1 MINPGSSA
9 DTGKI
14 QRDQEEIL
22 KEIIDKV
29 KKFIEYTTNS
39 LVENVAKKTPKKKLS
54 NRLSIIVNGR
64 TVLQSNMNQQEKV
77 GSVSP
82 EDLKKISQAI
92 KDPQNSPDEIKI
104 KLGKQTLFH
113 VDKQKV
119 VVDKLGLSPAPK
131 QEQKQE
137 QNSSLEQKLEQLGKT
152 VEQLGKTVEQQQKQ
166 IEQLERKLES
176 KLNFIAMNNA
186 KLKNHK
192 LGNWISNFG
201 SKLYQGWNNVKSTIK
216 NFIDSRVQN
225 VTEKVAAVS
234 AGFAEKPVN
243 HVLNK
248 YGREETPG
256 VLSFEGE
263 NFSYS
268 KNLETGQL
276 SVTSN
281 GTQNKIVEEGK
292 VSPEATPKEVNFLK
306 NLLKKFIDVSITEAP
321 TQTKSKTQDQDI
333 WI

>member
-1 MINPGSSA
+1 MVYPGSSA

-14 QRDQEEIL
+14 QRDEEEIL

-29 KKFIEYTTNS
+29 KKFIEYITNS
-39 LVENVAKKTPKKKLS
+39 VVDNIGKKTPKKKLS
-54 NRLSIIVNGR
+54 NRLSISVNGK
-64 TVLQSNMNQQEKV
+64 TVLQSNMNQQEKI
-77 GSVSP
+77 GSVTP
-82 EDLKKISQAI
+82 EELKQIANAI
-92 KDPQNSPDEIKI
+92 KDPSNSSDNIKI
-104 KLGKQTLFH
+104 KLGKQILFQ
-113 VDKQKV
+113 VQDQKL

-131 QEQKQE
+131 QEQ
-137 QNSSLEQKLEQLGKT
+137 NLSVEQKLEQLGKT
-152 VEQLGKTVEQQQKQ
+152 VENLGKTVEQQQKQ

-176 KLNFIAMNNA
+176 KLNFIAMNNT
-186 KLKNHK
+186 KLKNKK

-234 AGFAEKPVN
+234 AGFVEKPVN
-243 HVLNK
+243 HVLNQ

-256 VLSFEGE
+256 ILSFKGE
-263 NFSYS
+263 NFSYT
-268 KNLETGQL
+268 KNLDSGEISIL
-276 SVTSN
+276 SNAS
-281 GTQNKIVEEGK
+281 QNKIVEEGK

>member
-14 QRDQEEIL
+14 QRDEEEIL
-22 KEIIDKV
+22 KQIIDKV

-39 LVENVAKKTPKKKLS
+39 VVDNIGQKTPKKKLS
-54 NRLSIIVNGR
+54 NRLSIIVNGK
-64 TVLQSNMNQQEKV
+64 TAFQSNTNQQEKL
-77 GSVSP
+77 GSITS
-82 EDLKKISQAI
+82 EHLQKINQAI

-113 VDKQKV
+113 VNENQLL
-119 VVDKLGLSPAPK
+119 VDKLGLSPAPK
-131 QEQKQE
+131 QEQ
-137 QNSSLEQKLEQLGKT
+137 NLSVEQKLEQLAKT
-152 VEQLGKTVEQQQKQ
+152 VEKLGQTVEQQQSK
-166 IEQLERKLES
+166 IDQLERKLES
-176 KLNFIAMNNA
+176 KLNFIAMNNT

-201 SKLYQGWNNVKSTIK
+201 SKLHQAWNNVKSTIK

-234 AGFAEKPVN
+234 ASFLEKPVN
-243 HVLNK
+243 HVLNQ

-256 VLSFEGE
+256 VLSFEGK

-268 KNLETGQL
+268 KNLETGEL

-281 GTQNKIVEEGK
+281 TTQNKIVEEGK

>member
-14 QRDQEEIL
+14 QRDEEEIL
-22 KEIIDKV
+22 KQIIDKV

-39 LVENVAKKTPKKKLS
+39 VVDNIGKKTPKKKLS
-54 NRLSIIVNGR
+54 NRLSIIVGGK
-64 TVLQSNMNQQEKV
+64 TVLQSNMNQQEKI

-82 EDLKKISQAI
+82 EELKQIADAI
-92 KDPQNSPDEIKI
+92 KDPSNSSANVKI
-104 KLGKQTLFH
+104 KLGKQILFQ
-113 VDKQKV
+113 VQDQKL

-137 QNSSLEQKLEQLGKT
+137 QNLSLEQKLEQLGKT
-152 VEQLGKTVEQQQKQ
+152 VEKLGQTVEQQQSQ
-166 IEQLERKLES
+166 IDQLERKLES
-176 KLNFIAMNNA
+176 KLNFIAMNNT

-192 LGNWISNFG
+192 LGNWISNLG
-201 SKLYQGWNNVKSTIK
+201 SKLYQAWNNVKSTIK

-225 VTEKVAAVS
+225 VTSEIAAVS
-234 AGFAEKPVN
+234 ASFLEKPVN
-243 HVLNK
+243 HVLNQ

-256 VLSFEGE
+256 VLSFEGK

-268 KNLETGQL
+268 KNLETGEL

-281 GTQNKIVEEGK
+281 TTQNKIVDEGK